1 MKCLK
6 CGKYTLENSC
16 CNTSTVLPLPP
27 KYSPED
33 KYAKYRRKYKED
45 HLKWVG
51 KLLKSLKKNQKTVF

>member
-1 MKCLK
+1 MNHIMKCLK

-45 HLKWVG
+45 HLK
-51 KLLKSLKKNQKTVF
+51 